1 MFIDHGNDIFGK
13 SSAQY
18 LQAKFLFPVIGDA
31 NMWGFSFHKYTMVE
45 NHAFPFKQIS

>member
-31 NMWGFSFHKYTMVE
+31 NMWGFFPLAVLSFLFTSI
-45 NHAFPFKQIS
+45 QW